1 MCVFLHGVFSETQT
15 QSAMKR
21 FVSRAKETP
30 RMFKNDFFEFFSKV
44 HWTVP
49 LWLYVPL
56 VGYLVWYSLAVL
68 RVSVV
73 SAIGLFVS
81 GMFLWTLVEYLMHQF
96 VFHYHPKSALG
107 KRIFWILHGVHHDYP
122 NDPLRLVMPPIVSLP
137 LAIFFYSLFVWTLGQ
152 SLAPAFMAGFTFG
165 YLIYDISHYAI
176 HHFNIKGSYFGWIR
190 EHHMRHH
197 FSDPKRGFGVS
208 SPLWDMVFRTDFQ
221 PESSR
226 SEK

>member
-1 MCVFLHGVFSETQT
+1 
-15 QSAMKR
+15 MKN

-30 RMFKNDFFEFFSKV
+30 RMFENDFFEFFSKV

-49 LWLYVPL
+49 IWLYVPL
-56 VGYLVWYSLAVL
+56 VGYLIWYSVFVL
-68 RVSVV
+68 HVSGI
-73 SAIGLFVS
+73 AIIGLFLIGV
-81 GMFLWTLVEYLMHQF
+81 FLWTFAEYMLHQF
-96 VFHYHPKSALG
+96 VFHYHPTSALG

-137 LAIFFYSLFVWTLGQ
+137 LAVLFYSLFELLIGKYYAP
-152 SLAPAFMAGFTFG
+152 SLMAGFTLG

-190 EHHMRHH
+190 EHHLRHH

-208 SPLWDMVFRTDFQ
+208 SPLWDIVFRTNFQ
-221 PESSR
+221 SVSSQ
-226 SEK
+226 KK

>member
-1 MCVFLHGVFSETQT
+1 
-15 QSAMKR
+15 MKR

-30 RMFKNDFFEFFSKV
+30 RMFENDFFEFFSKV

-56 VGYLVWYSLAVL
+56 VSCLVWHSLFALEVSPLAV
-68 RVSVV
+68 
-73 SAIGLFVS
+73 AGLFLA
-81 GMFLWTLVEYLMHQF
+81 GAFLWTFAEYMLHQF

-122 NDPLRLVMPPIVSLP
+122 NDPLRLVMPPIISLP
-137 LAIFFYSLFVWTLGQ
+137 LAVLFYSLFVFLLGERYAP
-152 SLAPAFMAGFTFG
+152 SLMAGFTLG

-190 EHHMRHH
+190 EHHLRHH
-197 FSDPKRGFGVS
+197 FSDSSHGFGVS
-208 SPLWDMVFRTDFQ
+208 SPLWDIAFRTDFQ
-221 PESSR
+221 QEKSSAKER
-226 SEK
+226 AAS

>member
-1 MCVFLHGVFSETQT
+1 
-15 QSAMKR
+15 MKN

-30 RMFKNDFFEFFSKV
+30 RMFENDFFEFFSKV

-49 LWLYVPL
+49 IWLYVPL
-56 VGYLVWYSLAVL
+56 VSYLVWYSLFELNLSLLIVF
-68 RVSVV
+68 
-73 SAIGLFVS
+73 GLFVA
-81 GMFLWTLVEYLMHQF
+81 GVGLWTFAEYVLHQF

-122 NDPLRLVMPPIVSLP
+122 NDPLRLVMPPIISLP
-137 LAIFFYSLFVWTLGQ
+137 LAVLFYSLFVFFIGAQ
-152 SLAPAFMAGFTFG
+152 YAPSLMAGFTLG

-197 FSDPKRGFGVS
+197 FSDSARGFGVS
-208 SPLWDMVFRTDFQ
+208 SPLWDMVFRTNFQ
-221 PESSR
+221 QEDPQKNAHIS
-226 SEK
+226 

>member
-1 MCVFLHGVFSETQT
+1 
-15 QSAMKR
+15 MKN

-30 RMFKNDFFEFFSKV
+30 RMFENDFFEFFSKV

-49 LWLYVPL
+49 IWLYVPL
-56 VGYLVWYSLAVL
+56 VSYLVWYSLFELNISLLIVF
-68 RVSVV
+68 
-73 SAIGLFVS
+73 GLFVA
-81 GMFLWTLVEYLMHQF
+81 GVGLWTFAEYVLHQF

-122 NDPLRLVMPPIVSLP
+122 NDPLRLVMPPIISLP
-137 LAIFFYSLFVWTLGQ
+137 LAVLFYSLFVFVIGAQ
-152 SLAPAFMAGFTFG
+152 SAPSLMAGFTLG

-197 FSDPKRGFGVS
+197 FSDSARGFGVS
-208 SPLWDMVFRTDFQ
+208 SPLWDIVFRTNFQ
-221 PESSR
+221 QEVSR
-226 SEK
+226 TKD